1 MDSVVERFRRMY
13 PNVVD
18 VEAQFKK
25 YDADGDGNITHE
37 ELVNGMTEFKEF
49 TKEEA
54 KFAFELADTNSDGQI
69 DIGEFVA
76 LMFPAAKESISNLRK
91 LFKGP
96 KDVERKFKS
105 WDENGDGKLSFE
117 ELKEAAAKDASKF
130 LNEEDV
136 NAIFIVGD
144 KNLDGEID
152 FEEFSLLMT
161 PSVSDIVAKFRY
173 AHRSVDDVR
182 KAFKTYDKD
191 GDGAIDKAWI
201 NIFTKNPVFSPML
214 QKASLLIRTRGSR
227 LFEISFLF

>member
-1 MDSVVERFRRMY
+1 MY

-136 NAIFIVGD
+136 NAIFI
-144 KNLDGEID
+144 I
-152 FEEFSLLMT
+152 
-161 PSVSDIVAKFRY
+161 
-173 AHRSVDDVR
+173 
-182 KAFKTYDKD
+182 
-191 GDGAIDKAWI
+191 
-201 NIFTKNPVFSPML
+201 
-214 QKASLLIRTRGSR
+214 
-227 LFEISFLF
+227 